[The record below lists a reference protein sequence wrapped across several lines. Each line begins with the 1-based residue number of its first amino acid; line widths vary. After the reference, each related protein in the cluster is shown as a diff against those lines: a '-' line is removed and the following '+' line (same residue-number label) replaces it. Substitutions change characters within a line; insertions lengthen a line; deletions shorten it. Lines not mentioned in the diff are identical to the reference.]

1 MQAEAAFCLV
11 QIHYIFEHDY
21 ATSLHYA
28 RWLRD
33 RYPNNALFHVYEGR
47 TLARLNLWPD
57 EHQSLLDVLERH
69 SEGKPGYRG
78 DVMTQALYVLGRDD
92 VRWRQ
97 YGEAIPVLSRLE
109 GLPARHGEAT
119 TRPMAGS
126 TAAMALDALG
136 RRDEAVYWYNR
147 AMASK
152 PARRGPRQGADLP
165 QGSVSGLMAGV
176 TAGAAGRRRSM

>member
-57 EHQSLLDVLERH
+57 EHQSLLDVLERQ

-78 DVMTQALYVLGRDD
+78 DVMTAGPLRARPGRRALAAVRRGDPGALAARRAAPRGTAGDYKAYGRLY
-92 VRWRQ
+92 R
-97 YGEAIPVLSRLE
+97 G
-109 GLPARHGEAT
+109 
-119 TRPMAGS
+119 
-126 TAAMALDALG
+126 MALDALG

-152 PARRGPRQGADLP
+152 PPGEVRDKARTYLRAPYPG
-165 QGSVSGLMAGV
+165 
-176 TAGAAGRRRSM
+176 